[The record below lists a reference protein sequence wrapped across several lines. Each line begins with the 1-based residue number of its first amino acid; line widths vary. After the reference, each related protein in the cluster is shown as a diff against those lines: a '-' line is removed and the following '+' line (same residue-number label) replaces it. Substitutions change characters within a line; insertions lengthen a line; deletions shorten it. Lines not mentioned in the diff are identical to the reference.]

1 MTPSQQSAA
10 ARAIC
15 QMAPVVPV
23 LVIDDLTHAAP
34 LARALVAGGL
44 PALEVT
50 LRTACAL
57 DAIRAMAEIEGG
69 VVGAG
74 TLLTPADVKAAV
86 AAGAKFGVS
95 PGATDRIIAACED
108 EGLPLLPGGATASEI
123 MALLERGYSVQKF
136 FPAEQA
142 GGAAYLKSIGS
153 PIPQVSF
160 CPTGGISLKIAPD
173 YLGLKNILCVGG
185 SWVAPKDAMARGDWA
200 AITTL
205 AREAAVLPRVAA

>member
-1 MTPSQQSAA
+1 MTPAEQSLKAA
-10 ARAIC
+10 EIC
-15 QMAPVVPV
+15 RLAPVVPV
-23 LVIDDLTHAAP
+23 LVINDLAHAAP

-57 DAIRAMAEIEGG
+57 DAIRAMSEVPGG

-74 TLLTPADVKAAV
+74 TLLTAADVKAAK

-108 EGLPLLPGGATASEI
+108 EGLPLLPGAATASEI
-123 MALLERGYSVQKF
+123 MALFEKGYTVQKF

-142 GGAAYLKSIGS
+142 GGAAYLKSIGA
-153 PIPQVSF
+153 PLPQVMF

-173 YLGLKNILCVGG
+173 YLALKTILCVGG
-185 SWVAPKDAMARGDWA
+185 SWVAPSDALANGEWA
-200 AITTL
+200 TVTAL
-205 AREAAVLPRVAA
+205 ALEASRLKRA